1 MTRAKWFPLNAFN
14 PRNRIK
20 KGIDV
25 RLTRLFCAGVLIFAL
40 CLLASGPAWCE
51 YYQYTD
57 ENGNLC
63 FTDDKSMVPEDQLD
77 DAKSY
82 DSLNYTEKPAS
93 MESKSRSGLSRQK
106 APEPRTWDGKLQ
118 SDVNSLDEE
127 KDQLDRTFQRLQK
140 EKEALVNQSS
150 EDMSPAERS
159 AYKDRVHELNE
170 RIEAYDKKR
179 EEFQQKV
186 DRFNAQVRQE
196 KAEEDSDKEEP

>member
-1 MTRAKWFPLNAFN
+1 M
-14 PRNRIK
+14 
-20 KGIDV
+20 
-25 RLTRLFCAGVLIFAL
+25 RLTRLVCAGVLIFAL
-40 CLLASGPAWCE
+40 CLLAAAPAWSE

-77 DAKSY
+77 EAKSF
-82 DSLNYTEKPAS
+82 DSLKNTEKPAS
-93 MESKSRSGLSRQK
+93 MESTSRSGPSRQK
-106 APEPRTWDGKLQ
+106 APDQRTWDGKLQ

-127 KDQLDRTFQRLQK
+127 KDQLDSAFQRLQK
-140 EKEALVNQSS
+140 EKEALMNQST
-150 EDMSPAERS
+150 EDMSSAEQS

-186 DRFNAQVRQE
+186 DRFNAQVRQKKE
-196 KAEEDSDKEEP
+196 GDDSDTENP